1 MKSDLG
7 EEDEDEDA
15 DAATGRYQFAD
26 GYPGGEFSYLQERK
40 HAVVPIISLTR
51 DSICCI
57 KDLEMA
63 SNKPSDAAVL
73 Y

>member
-15 DAATGRYQFAD
+15 DASTDRYQIAD
-26 GYPGGEFSYLQERK
+26 GHPGGEFSYLQERK
-40 HAVVPIISLTR
+40 YEVVPIISLTK

-57 KDLEMA
+57 QVFGNGIKQA
-63 SNKPSDAAVL
+63 K
-73 Y
+73 